1 MTTQAEFD
9 ALKVAHDAALAELN
23 KLRFKVFAQHEQ
35 AQQESEQTIANLRI
49 ALGEAVKVPMLQ
61 KHISQLEGLV
71 ARYEKRVAK
80 LEAEPAFDTERQPQS
95 EFFTARLI
103 DQGELPWVEIR
114 ALASIGAGLL
124 MRHLG
129 DPKAINK
136 LGRLAVSFDS
146 VHHNMTAKA
155 RTVLLDDA
163 GGGPYDLSEQDWI
176 DLAAL
181 AGYKGKL

>member
-1 MTTQAEFD
+1 MTAQADFD
-9 ALKVAHDAALAELN
+9 ALKVAYDAALAELRTV
-23 KLRFKVFAQHEQ
+23 RFKAMAQHEQ
-35 AQQESEQTIANLRI
+35 AQQESEQIIANLRV

-71 ARYEKRVAK
+71 AQYEKRIAK
-80 LEAEPAFDTERQPQS
+80 LEAQPPFDTGRQPQS
-95 EFFTARLI
+95 EFFTARLN
-103 DQGELPWVEIR
+103 DQSELPWPEIR

-163 GGGPYDLSEQDWI
+163 GGGPYDLSEQDWS

-181 AGYKGKL
+181 AGCKGKL